1 MVGEPP
7 LSVPAHASVFFPFCE
22 EHFRGKFQRFF
33 VFLKDNQG
41 ATDAGPTV
49 RTLAGTREKLAGM
62 RVDMPWSA
70 ISQES
75 NQPDHSTEINVHGH
89 G

>member
-1 MVGEPP
+1 MYLFCFFQGTFSRE
-7 LSVPAHASVFFPFCE
+7 VPSC
-22 EHFRGKFQRFF
+22 FF

-41 ATDAGPTV
+41 ATDGGPPV

-75 NQPDHSTEINVHGH
+75 NQPDRSTEK
-89 G
+89 